1 MKYIRNY
8 GNHIAEKLEKLTGYK
23 ATVYPPMGLRASI
36 GIALNDG
43 GELKGFITLT
53 CTENIIYYDTG
64 KVKER
69 YPQGSIGEL
78 NGFGNETKPLPD
90 SIDEI
95 WKIMKEK
102 R

>member
-43 GELKGFITLT
+43 RELKGFITLT
-53 CTENIIYYDTG
+53 CTKNIIYYDTG

-78 NGFGNETKPLPD
+78 NGFENETKPLPD

-95 WKIMKEK
+95 WEIIKEK
-102 R
+102 Q